1 MIHLN
6 DRVDITYKPAGVVTG
21 RVVSQRTGAVITR
34 PHTPIAVCQRAAQ
47 ALGTCLIEQEPDH
60 ELLTIERLRHTRTYR
75 LDQVTP
81 ASRARLLRIL
91 GDPGWP
97 TRDDQPDGW
106 LRLTS
111 RTPTPETSAYFT
123 PAQKGLR
130 AARAQAQHDPDGPL
144 NVASL
149 RDCADVFVKR
159 GDGGAILKVTIDR
172 PDRDARGVWTDRTYT
187 DLTPASCQRLADL
200 VDGRHWPTRT
210 QANGWD
216 AVTTR

>member
-6 DRVDITYKPAGVVTG
+6 DRADITYKPAGVRTG
-21 RVVSQRTGAVITR
+21 RVVSQRTGNVITR
-34 PHTPIAVCQRAAQ
+34 PHTPIAVCRRAAQ

-60 ELLTIERLRHTRTYR
+60 ELLTIERLRRTRCYR

-81 ASRARLLRIL
+81 ASRARLLRVL
-91 GDPGWP
+91 RDPAWP
-97 TRDDQPDGW
+97 TRDEQPDGW

-111 RTPTPETSAYFT
+111 RTPTPETSATFT
-123 PAQKGLR
+123 PAQQGIR
-130 AARAQAQHDPDGPL
+130 AARAQAQHDPDEAF
-144 NVASL
+144 NVARL

-159 GDGGAILKVTIDR
+159 GDDGTIRKVTIDR
-172 PDRDARGVWTDRTYT
+172 PDRTSRDPWTDRTYT
-187 DLTPASCQRLADL
+187 DLTPASRQRLADL
-200 VDGRHWPTRT
+200 VESRWWPTRT

>member
-6 DRVDITYKPAGVVTG
+6 ERVDITYKPATVATG
-21 RVVSQRTGAVITR
+21 RVISQRTGSVITR
-34 PHTPIAVCQRAAQ
+34 PHTPITICQRAAQ

-75 LDQVTP
+75 LDRVTP

-91 GDPGWP
+91 GDPSWP
-97 TRDDQPDGW
+97 TRDEQPDGW

-111 RTPTPETSAYFT
+111 RIPTPETSAYFT
-123 PAQKGLR
+123 PAQQGIR
-130 AARAQAQHDPDGPL
+130 AARAQAQHAPDDLL
-144 NVASL
+144 NATRL

-159 GDGGAILKVTIDR
+159 DGGGTILKVTIDR
-172 PDRDARGVWTDRTYT
+172 PDRASRDPWTDRTYT
-187 DLTPASCQRLADL
+187 GLTPASRQRLAAL
-200 VDGRHWPTRT
+200 VDGRWWPTRT